1 MITLQWYILN
11 VFSVCS
17 VTWWKTA
24 LKTFLIIFS
33 SSASEN
39 RRCVFLRRLEY
50 SLFIRFT
57 AYLHHSALVTIT
69 FFFLFFFCCC
79 FVFTDYTVIASVN
92 ITGGTITHRTVH
104 FLFESF
110 STNMLIHTSEDLADG
125 SDNIECSEYISRNTF
140 GC

>member
-1 MITLQWYILN
+1 M
-11 VFSVCS
+11 
-17 VTWWKTA
+17 
-24 LKTFLIIFS
+24 
-33 SSASEN
+33 
-39 RRCVFLRRLEY
+39 
-50 SLFIRFT
+50 
-57 AYLHHSALVTIT
+57 TIT
-69 FFFLFFFCCC
+69 FFFFFF
-79 FVFTDYTVIASVN
+79 FFTDYTVIASVN